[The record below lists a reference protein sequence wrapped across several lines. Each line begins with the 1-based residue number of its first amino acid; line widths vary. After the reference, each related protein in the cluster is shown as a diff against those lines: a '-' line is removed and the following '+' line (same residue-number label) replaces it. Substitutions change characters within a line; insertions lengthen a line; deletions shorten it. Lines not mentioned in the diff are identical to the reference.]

1 MDSKKLESLKKLTND
16 IVLIKHRAG
25 ELGMFKT
32 MHALE
37 SAVTEVGWEMADY
50 LEGKAQYIDKVDGG
64 KE

>member
-1 MDSKKLESLKKLTND
+1 MDSKKLELLKKLAND
-16 IVLIKHRAG
+16 IVIIKARAG
-25 ELGMFKT
+25 ELHMFKT

-50 LEGKAQYIDKVDGG
+50 IEGKAQYVDEG

>member
-1 MDSKKLESLKKLTND
+1 
-16 IVLIKHRAG
+16 
-25 ELGMFKT
+25 MFKT